1 MSEEKTRK
9 DAWESCLT
17 EEQLAFLHA
26 WCPTSAYD
34 VRDVLL
40 GKIHVCANP
49 NCRKVFKQ
57 MRGGQKFCTRECGR
71 LYRRQAYDREYR
83 ILHRKEI
90 LALGQMLRI
99 ERNERL
105 ESDPLEYARVR
116 ELKRLSNRRQW
127 EKKHPG
133 CRPYKP
139 RPWMRIPD
147 WAVKGQDVVD
157 RGSVF
162 LSGNMSDDKVMAANA
177 IYVEQNAGDNSKP
190 KRVKT
195 FFRGR

>member
-1 MSEEKTRK
+1 MSEETTRTG
-9 DAWESCLT
+9 AWESCLT
-17 EEQLAFLHA
+17 EEQLTFLRA
-26 WCPTSAYD
+26 WCPTSGYD
-34 VRDVLL
+34 VRDIFL
-40 GKIHVCANP
+40 GKVHVCINP
-49 NCRKVFKQ
+49 ACRKTFKQ
-57 MRGGQKFCTRECGR
+57 SCSGQKFCTRECGR

-127 EKKHPG
+127 EQKHPG

-162 LSGNMSDDKVMAANA
+162 LSGNMSDEQVVAA
-177 IYVEQNAGDNSKP
+177 IDHFWQQNTDDARGHP
-190 KRVKT
+190 RVKT
-195 FFRGR
+195 VFRK

>member
-1 MSEEKTRK
+1 MSEEKTRTV
-9 DAWESCLT
+9 AWESCLT
-17 EEQLAFLHA
+17 EEQRFLLDA
-26 WCPTSAYD
+26 WSRTSAD
-34 VRDVLL
+34 VIDVIL
-40 GKIHVCANP
+40 GKVHVCLNP
-49 NCRKVFKQ
+49 NCHKVFTQ
-57 MRGGQKFCTRECGR
+57 NRIGQKYCTKECGR
-71 LYRRQAYDREYR
+71 KFRRKGYRKR
-83 ILHRKEI
+83 HRKE
-90 LALGQMLRI
+90 LNALSYFHRI
-99 ERNERL
+99 KNNERL

-162 LSGNMSDDKVMAANA
+162 LSGNMSDEQVMAANDFDA
-177 IYVEQNAGDNSKP
+177 QQKAGEERP
-190 KRVKT
+190 HQRIKT
-195 FFRGR
+195 VFRK

>member
-1 MSEEKTRK
+1 MSEEKTRTG
-9 DAWESCLT
+9 AWESFIT
-17 EEQLAFLHA
+17 EEQLTLLRA
-26 WCPTSAYD
+26 WCPTSGYD
-34 VRDVLL
+34 VRDIFL
-40 GKIHVCANP
+40 GKVHVCINP
-49 NCRKVFKQ
+49 TCRKTFKQ
-57 MRGGQKFCTRECGR
+57 SRSGQKFCTRECGR
-71 LYRRQAYDREYR
+71 LYRRKEYGRKYR

-105 ESDPLEYARVR
+105 KSDPLEYARVR

-139 RPWMRIPD
+139 HMSKRIPD

-157 RGSVF
+157 HGSVF
-162 LSGNMSDDKVMAANA
+162 LSENMSDEQVMAANDFYA
-177 IYVEQNAGDNSKP
+177 QQKAGEERP
-190 KRVKT
+190 HQGIKT
-195 FFRGR
+195 VFRK